1 MAVYLFI
8 NYIIYSTY
16 ISDVVGSINRYLLI
30 AAKK

>member
-8 NYIIYSTY
+8 NYIIYSIR
-16 ISDVVGSINRYLLI
+16 ISSVAGSINRYLLI